1 MITAIEKIKKTNKY
15 MIFYDGQATGAL
27 SAGAL
32 LLARLAVGQKIE
44 KKELKRLI
52 AEGERADALNDLL
65 SVLSRFS
72 LTESKAERKLAA
84 KGYSESAV
92 GYAIAR
98 AKEYGY
104 IDDLEYA
111 RHHIQVSIRNKG
123 KKRIREELRLK
134 GIESELIDGCLETVE
149 EYDGCK
155 IALATLLRIKKVESP
170 SALVY
175 AEKVKIVRSLLYKGF
190 DYDTIKQA
198 LADFDCGADI

>member
-44 KKELKRLI
+44 KNELKKLI

-111 RHHIQVSIRNKG
+111 RHYIQVSIRNKG

-134 GIESELIDGCLETVE
+134 GIDSELIDGCLETVE